1 MRNPR
6 RDERKR
12 RRLPS
17 RTTRVGFVRAL
28 IRCLPEP
35 LQSSVMSALGI
46 KNLIAPITA
55 GELGAPPV
63 ASMPI
68 GTVAGFTNEKNA
80 LLAYGGA
87 LTPGRCVG

>member
-55 GELGAPPV
+55 GELCAPPV

-68 GTVAGFTNEKNA
+68 GTVAGFTNEKMPSWLRA
-80 LLAYGGA
+80 VP